1 MKKYNQQLFWV
12 GFLLNI
18 VRKFILILAAVV
30 LGIVGIWINPCF
42 YFALEIILVVLI
54 WSFIQQLVI
63 KHTVEHNEDPNFT
76 PYANA
81 MMSDNWK
88 DELGKLVEDKVD
100 KD

>member
-42 YFALEIILVVLI
+42 YFALRIILVVLI

-63 KHTVEHNEDPNFT
+63 KHTVEHNEDTNFT
-76 PYANA
+76 PYADA
-81 MMSDNWK
+81 MMSENWK
-88 DELGKLVEDKVD
+88 DEIEKLIEDKVD

>member
-1 MKKYNQQLFWV
+1 M
-12 GFLLNI
+12 
-18 VRKFILILAAVV
+18 
-30 LGIVGIWINPCF
+30 
-42 YFALEIILVVLI
+42 LI

-88 DELGKLVEDKVD
+88 GEIEKLVEDKVD